1 MAMPLALQYLA
12 IGVAVAASAWFVM
25 KKQFPAAT
33 RRLRI
38 ACALP
43 LLREGRAGWVRTIG
57 RRIAPPAATAA
68 AGCGGCSSCEPKP

>member
-1 MAMPLALQYLA
+1 MPLTLQYLVIA
-12 IGVAVAASAWFVM
+12 TAVVASAWFVM

-43 LLREGRAGWVRTIG
+43 LLREGRADWVRMIG
-57 RRIAPPAATAA
+57 RRIAPPAAAMAA
-68 AGCGGCSSCEPKP
+68 ECGGCSSCEPKR